1 MSTSTLACRAGK
13 ETRGSEN
20 HVFHHYQLLN
30 CRVYHQVRL
39 SREEGGEGEVS
50 NPGEWPW
57 AALIFNG
64 NDYVGSGVLL
74 DNDVVVTT
82 ATKVKDFLRRPSD
95 LSIRIG
101 DFDPTSDFPNS
112 LEDFDHVEMDVDC
125 IKIHP
130 RADYP
135 DTLRYN
141 VAVLKMSVRLRRRE
155 TKPETQSAVSVVDI
169 RSAPR
174 RPANHPEGVDG
185 FRRNEEKDDEYG
197 DDISLRQ
204 GLLADLNNE
213 VDPLGEPRSGDAVD
227 SFLPRTYINTAC
239 LPRSTRQ
246 FPPGTRCWVAAWGR
260 GLREQREVC
269 REVQSYYKLFQ
280 FSFHR

>member
-13 ETRGSEN
+13 ETRGLEN
-20 HVFHHYQLLN
+20 HVFHHYQLKY

-174 RPANHPEGVDG
+174 RPGSIGCCG
-185 FRRNEEKDDEYG
+185 F
-197 DDISLRQ
+197 
-204 GLLADLNNE
+204 
-213 VDPLGEPRSGDAVD
+213 PRSSG
-227 SFLPRTYINTAC
+227 S
-239 LPRSTRQ
+239 
-246 FPPGTRCWVAAWGR
+246 
-260 GLREQREVC
+260 
-269 REVQSYYKLFQ
+269 
-280 FSFHR
+280 